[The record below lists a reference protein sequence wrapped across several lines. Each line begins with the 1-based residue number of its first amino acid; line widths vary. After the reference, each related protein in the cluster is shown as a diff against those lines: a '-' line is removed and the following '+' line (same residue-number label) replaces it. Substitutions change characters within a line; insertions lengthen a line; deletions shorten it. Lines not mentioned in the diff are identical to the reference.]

1 MVPVLITVA
10 IPKLINRGM
19 NWITHLGQLWV
30 SGIGGVW
37 LLGAIEISGARYTRV
52 HVPVQL
58 VKSKSCSV
66 VSDSLRPHG
75 LYSPWNSPSQ
85 NAGVGSL
92 SLLQGII
99 PTQES
104 NWGLPH
110 CRRILHQL
118 SCQHWRD
125 VKRAGGLFDG
135 KVPMQYCSLQHR
147 ALLLSPVTSTAG
159 YCFALAPSL
168 HSFWSYFST
177 DLQ

>member
-1 MVPVLITVA
+1 MSSAVPVPIPAAL
-10 IPKLINRGM
+10 PKLINRGM

-85 NAGVGSL
+85 NAGVGSHSLLLGIFPNPGIEPRSPALQAGSLPIEWLGKSKNTGEGSL
-92 SLLQGII
+92 SLLQQIFLI
-99 PTQES
+99 QKL
-104 NWGLPH
+104 NWGLLH
-110 CRRILHQL
+110 CRWFFTSWATRE
-118 SCQHWRD
+118 
-125 VKRAGGLFDG
+125 
-135 KVPMQYCSLQHR
+135 
-147 ALLLSPVTSTAG
+147 ALG
-159 YCFALAPSL
+159 CKFNRK
-168 HSFWSYFST
+168 
-177 DLQ
+177 